1 MEKLR
6 HPLMQNNFTREDL
19 NLVIEHLK
27 KNDPKLTQ
35 GEQVVNFERCWSDW
49 LGVKHSI
56 FVNSGSSANLL
67 TIFCLKSRFPEGG
80 EIIVPPLT
88 WSSDIASILH
98 AGFDPVFVDIDPKT
112 LGMDNNKIFDALT
125 SKTVAVF
132 LTHCQGFNALS
143 DELLDVVKKRGLW
156 LIEDVCESHGATFK
170 GKKLGSFG
178 EISNFS
184 FYYAHHMSTIE
195 GGMICT
201 NSSELAD
208 LLRMYRS
215 HGMTRELSSAELKQK
230 YEADYPD
237 LNPDFIFSIPAFN
250 VRNNEIGAILGM
262 NQLKRLDSNVESR
275 TKNQSLFFSGLS
287 KEFYRTDYLFEGSS
301 NYAFNIVL
309 NENNPSLA
317 EKLKR
322 AMNEVG
328 IENRRGSAGG
338 GNQLRQPYL
347 RKLYKDLYASFPE
360 TDHIHFN
367 GFYIGNFPG
376 IKSTRIEDLVTFFNN
391 FAQKNS

>member
-309 NENNPSLA
+309 NEHNPSLA

>member
-112 LGMDNNKIFDALT
+112 LGMDNNKIVDALT

-143 DELLDVVKKRGLW
+143 DELLDAVKERGLW

>member
-143 DELLDVVKKRGLW
+143 DELLDAVKERGLW

-237 LNPDFIFSIPAFN
+237 LNPEFIFSIPAFN